1 MKLNLAKKITLFVA
15 ILILVVSAGLGYT
28 VLKISSKIIVS
39 ESEEALLN
47 LAEEG
52 AKHIEAVI
60 SKDLNTLQ
68 ELANRDRTKT
78 MDWDIQ
84 RESLKGDIGRLGYL
98 DMAVVTLDG
107 TAHYI
112 LSGETT
118 DLSNRDYIK
127 KAFKGEM
134 SISDV
139 LTSEVENKAVV
150 IESVPIQ
157 KDGKIVGALIG
168 RRDSTALSDIIDDIG
183 FGENGYAYIMGA
195 DGTIYAHPDR
205 DNVMYQRNV
214 LEDAE
219 NDGDFKNWGL
229 ALKKLGIG
237 NKGTIRYELLGSE
250 RYIGVV
256 PMASTGWM
264 VGVGAYKEDILG
276 GLNKLESSV
285 IIGSVTFMI
294 FGILIAMYLGKSIS
308 RPIVDLS
315 KIIEKTS
322 NYDISIDEDS
332 RTMKYTKRRDEIG
345 TISNS
350 LLTMKK
356 SLLSLIQ
363 NISESSQQVAS
374 SSEELTATSQQSSM
388 AAEEVARAIEEIAK
402 GASNQAKDTEEGA
415 LYVEELG
422 NRISRNQEDIRN
434 LYNSAEKVNILKDEG
449 VETIKDL
456 VQKTEVGSQAIKEI
470 SNIILNTNES
480 AEKIENASL
489 MIKDIAEQTNLLALN
504 AAIEAARA
512 GESGRGFSVVAEE
525 IRKLAEESNNFTE
538 EIVKIIKELTDKTIY
553 AVETMKRV
561 DEVTSSQG
569 KSVELTNAKFEGIAN
584 SIEDMK
590 KLMESIHQSGG
601 EMEAKKDEIVSVI
614 QNLSAISQENA
625 AGTEEASASV
635 EEQTSSIEEI
645 ASASES
651 LAQLADE
658 MQGIVSRFKY

>member
-1 MKLNLAKKITLFVA
+1 MN
-15 ILILVVSAGLGYT
+15 
-28 VLKISSKIIVS
+28 
-39 ESEEALLN
+39 
-47 LAEEG
+47 
-52 AKHIEAVI
+52 
-60 SKDLNTLQ
+60 
-68 ELANRDRTKT
+68 
-78 MDWDIQ
+78 
-84 RESLKGDIGRLGYL
+84 
-98 DMAVVTLDG
+98 
-107 TAHYI
+107 
-112 LSGETT
+112 
-118 DLSNRDYIK
+118 
-127 KAFKGEM
+127 
-134 SISDV
+134 ISDV

-150 IESVPIQ
+150 IEAAPIQ
-157 KDGKIVGALIG
+157 KDGKAVGALIG
-168 RRDSTALSDIIDDIG
+168 RRDGTALSDIIDDIG
-183 FGENGYAYIMGA
+183 FGENGYAYIMGV

-205 DNVMYQRNV
+205 DNVMNQRNV
-214 LEDAE
+214 LEDVE

-229 ALKKLGIG
+229 ALEKLGIG
-237 NKGTIRYELLGSE
+237 NKGTIHYELLGSE

-264 VGVGAYKEDILG
+264 VGVGACEEDILG
-276 GLNKLESSV
+276 GLNKLKSSIV
-285 IIGSVTFMI
+285 IGSTTFTI

-308 RPIVDLS
+308 RPIADLS
-315 KIIEKTS
+315 KIIERTS

-332 RTMKYTKRRDEIG
+332 RAMKYTKRKDEIG
-345 TISNS
+345 TISSS

-356 SLLSLIQ
+356 NLLSLIQ

-374 SSEELTATSQQSSM
+374 SSEELTATSQQSSV
-388 AAEEVARAIEEIAK
+388 AAEEIARAIEEIAK
-402 GASNQAKDTEEGA
+402 GASDQAKDTEEGA
-415 LYVEELG
+415 LHVEELG
-422 NRISRNQEDIRN
+422 NRISSNQEDIRN
-434 LYNSAEKVNILKDEG
+434 LYNSAEKVNTLKDEG
-449 VETIKDL
+449 LETIKDL
-456 VQKTEVGSQAIKEI
+456 VQKTEVGSGAIKEI

-590 KLMESIHQSGG
+590 RLMESIHQSGG

-658 MQGIVSRFKY
+658 MQGIVSKFKY